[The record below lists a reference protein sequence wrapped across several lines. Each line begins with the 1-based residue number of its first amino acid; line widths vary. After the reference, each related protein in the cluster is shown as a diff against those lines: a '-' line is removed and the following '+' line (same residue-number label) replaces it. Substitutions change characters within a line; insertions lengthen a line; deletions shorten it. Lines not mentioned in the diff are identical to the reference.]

1 MRYLYLTLL
10 SCLLAAIPV
19 HAEDAVKAV
28 AKAGVSAAFNEL
40 EKQTIYKYFGEHQ
53 EAYHEHEVVEDE
65 GDGRGG
71 KSKHKKK
78 GLPPGIAK
86 KLARGGTMPPGIAKQ
101 YLPNDLDRQLPPVP
115 QGYERSIVGNDV
127 LLVEINTGKIADI
140 ITDAVLGK

>member
-71 KSKHKKK
+71 KSKLKKK